1 MFVANKTSSFELE
14 LGLFQA
20 CLWWP
25 NPYIFHRKWS
35 HLQPCLWWRNRVFLR
50 KSQDISKHVCCNQ
63 KGEDAPSR
71 NIQLESVV
79 LQDHR
84 ELTIIADCVALNTLS
99 NGNHVAWLFDYVA
112 IIELLHWFLLLTETN
127 GALNSLKLFILASSG
142 HLFIRRV
149 PFDVTIGRKIRFL
162 INSRLIMLNHL
173 NPRAITLSVWIG
185 SRVKQPLTLGL
196 RTSGPSKVPDWLHVN
211 WFVIV

>member
-1 MFVANKTSSFELE
+1 MFVATKPVYFSPELVPST
-14 LGLFQA
+14 A
-20 CLWWP
+20 
-25 NPYIFHRKWS
+25 
-35 HLQPCLWWRNRVFLR
+35 VFVVTEPSVF
-50 KSQDISKHVCCNQ
+50 KDISKHVRSNQ
-63 KGEDAPSR
+63 NGEDAPSR

-79 LQDHR
+79 LQDYR

-112 IIELLHWFLLLTETN
+112 IIELLHWFLLLTEMN